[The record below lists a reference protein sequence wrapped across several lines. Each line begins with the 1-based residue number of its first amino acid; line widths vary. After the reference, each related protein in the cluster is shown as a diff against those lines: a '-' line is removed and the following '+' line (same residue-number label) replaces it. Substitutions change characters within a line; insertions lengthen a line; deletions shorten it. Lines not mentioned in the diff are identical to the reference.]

1 MLGRNL
7 SETHSR
13 PQPQLQPQQELQ
25 QSNFPL
31 VNRNNKKDRF
41 ASPLDTHVKLDRNHY
56 SFDTQPHPH
65 PAHLAAPITG
75 SSLTGGAGVTLP
87 STSTLLLPQQSSPES
102 SGGTPQPRSPAES
115 LFVPYQPSRDS
126 SLASFGV
133 VPDDDL
139 DDIFLPLRTTNK
151 FRRSSKD
158 KVVFVGAERGG
169 FGVNNVQSKLHR
181 SGPLHGND
189 DDCVE
194 EEEEDCFTHISDSQ
208 SSISIPSIR
217 LGARIL
223 SSTQDSSNTTEG
235 AEEGRSYSASTFDED
250 EDCDSRL
257 GLNLGSHHHHSFAQ
271 QEGRMRK
278 KNHHKHLS
286 SKKEKQVYAWL
297 KTLEVDRD
305 NNEYVAE
312 AASSK
317 FLTGKMN
324 TVCASDRYFAAEFGR
339 VDITSDCFEEDDEQ
353 LLEEEEGELEEIK
366 ECQQLQQEN
375 INHRE
380 DKKVSLDSTA
390 KTVKA
395 STKNVVMGRNLDVYG
410 GGPLRSTGRTAKS
423 NTSVFKVSGLYR

>member
-1 MLGRNL
+1 M
-7 SETHSR
+7 
-13 PQPQLQPQQELQ
+13 
-25 QSNFPL
+25 
-31 VNRNNKKDRF
+31 
-41 ASPLDTHVKLDRNHY
+41 
-56 SFDTQPHPH
+56 
-65 PAHLAAPITG
+65 
-75 SSLTGGAGVTLP
+75 
-87 STSTLLLPQQSSPES
+87 
-102 SGGTPQPRSPAES
+102 
-115 LFVPYQPSRDS
+115 
-126 SLASFGV
+126 
-133 VPDDDL
+133 

-194 EEEEDCFTHISDSQ
+194 EEEEEEDCFTHISDSQ

-217 LGARIL
+217 LGARIR

-235 AEEGRSYSASTFDED
+235 VDEERSYSNFTFDDE

-257 GLNLGSHHHHSFAQ
+257 GLNLGSHHHHSSAQ
-271 QEGRMRK
+271 QEGRTRK
-278 KNHHKHLS
+278 KNHQKHLS

-339 VDITSDCFEEDDEQ
+339 VDMASDCFEEDEEE
-353 LLEEEEGELEEIK
+353 LVEEEEGELEEIK

-375 INHRE
+375 INHR
-380 DKKVSLDSTA
+380 DGKKVSLDSAA
-390 KTVKA
+390 KTVKT
-395 STKNVVMGRNLDVYG
+395 SSKNVVMGRNLDVYG
-410 GGPLRSTGRTAKS
+410 GGPLRSTGRNAKS